1 MGLLWDGV
9 SRTVL
14 VTSFFMSV
22 SGDFEDITGKHC
34 EDTNIMQWPV
44 APGASS
50 QAWYFALSLLR
61 LVNGPDRETAGVED
75 DKASGKRHLSRKRL
89 ACAQALTKLPGVN
102 LFHF

>member
-1 MGLLWDGV
+1 MAYLCNGVTMGWCVQNRLGYLVLLV
-9 SRTVL
+9 
-14 VTSFFMSV
+14 SV

-61 LVNGPDRETAGVED
+61 LVNGPDRD
-75 DKASGKRHLSRKRL
+75 CRSG
-89 ACAQALTKLPGVN
+89 G
-102 LFHF
+102 